1 MIKGSERMIKK
12 KVVIYL
18 RLSKEDGDSESMSI
32 SNQRKILHDY
42 AKYHDLEIVGEYV
55 DDGVSGYTMNRPSFN
70 KLKNDL
76 NKDLVEVILVKDLSR
91 LGRNDA
97 HVQLFITN
105 IVECDKQVISLG
117 ENFDSRNENCLDTLG
132 IHTWSNEKLVRD
144 TSRKVRSSVA
154 TLQKEG
160 KWLCSIPYGYVKD
173 DFDKYKYYVDQT
185 IAPYVQYIFDLYING
200 MGIKLIARTLTNE
213 NIPTPNMVRKM
224 QAEAKGKIY
233 KKRVSPKWEPTTIVR
248 ILSNKF
254 YAGTLTL
261 GKSKRRS
268 INGKAI
274 QQPEEKHHIFP
285 NAHKA
290 IIDMPTFNLAQEI
303 MKKRENIAFRG
314 NRSVRPNIFSSL
326 LVCADCGKPL
336 TSNSGGS
343 KESQR
348 TRYICSTYNRYGTAH
363 CSSHAISEQEMKF
376 VLLEFL
382 ESCRDNLGSIIKDLD
397 KIIQA
402 EIQAKGNDENGII
415 QLSQNLERA
424 KNDAAILIEQKMR
437 EAMKNPS
444 MVDMIDKMYDAK
456 LTEKYKEIQILEKQL
471 GDQKDFA
478 QNEVDMKNNL
488 NSALAIINEILFTKE
503 LTKKQ
508 VLLLIDKIVVH
519 EDSGVDIYLKGDL
532 HKITNNYFKVGHKK
546 ETLVKKYLCEFILK
560 NPNKFITNDAAVYIR
575 DCGVKISYGKIS
587 KILKNELLPANLIKI
602 RPMNHGYELIGT
614 EEELKGYLVPNID
627 AYIGGWL
634 QHNSEFFE
642 TLTNISNWIAEI
654 LDDSKKLF

>member
-1 MIKGSERMIKK
+1 MIKK

-42 AKYHDLEIVGEYV
+42 AKYHNLEIVAEYV
-55 DDGVSGYTMNRPSFN
+55 DDGVSGYSMNRPSFN
-70 KLKNDL
+70 RLKNDL
-76 NKDLVEVILVKDLSR
+76 NNNLVEVILVKDLSR

-105 IVECDKQVISLG
+105 IVESDKQVLSLG
-117 ENFDSRNENCLDTLG
+117 ENFDSRNESCLDTLG
-132 IHTWSNEKLVRD
+132 IHTWSNEKLIRD
-144 TSRKVRSSVA
+144 TSRKVRDSVKS
-154 TLQKEG
+154 LQKEG

-173 DFDKYKYYVDQT
+173 DFDKYKYYVDKS
-185 IAPYVQYIFDLYING
+185 IAPYVKQIFDLYING
-200 MGIKLIARTLTNE
+200 MGIKLIARTLTEE
-213 NIPTPNMVRKM
+213 NVPTPNMVRKM

-233 KKRVSPKWEPTTIVR
+233 KKRVSSKWEPTTVVR

-254 YAGTLTL
+254 YTGTLTL

-274 QQPEEKHHIFP
+274 PQPEENHHIFI
-285 NAHKA
+285 NAHEA

-303 MKKRENIAFRG
+303 IKKRENTAFRG
-314 NRSVRPNIFSSL
+314 NRSVRPNIFSTL
-326 LVCADCGKPL
+326 LFCADCGKPL

-343 KESQR
+343 KGDER
-348 TRYICSTYNRYGTAH
+348 TRYICKTYNRYGTKH

-382 ESCRDNLGSIIKDLD
+382 ESCRDNLSAIIKDLD

-402 EIQAKGNDENGII
+402 EIQAKGNDENDII
-415 QLSQNLERA
+415 KLSQALERA
-424 KNDAAILIEQKMR
+424 KSDVATLIEQKMR
-437 EAMKNPS
+437 ESQKNKAMI
-444 MVDMIDKMYDAK
+444 DMIDEMYDAK
-456 LTEKYKEIQILEKQL
+456 LTEKYEEIQILKKQL
-471 GDQKDFA
+471 SDQKDFA
-478 QNEVDMKNNL
+478 QTEVDMKNNL

-546 ETLVKKYLCEFILK
+546 ETLVKKYLCEFILQ
-560 NPNKFITNDAAVYIR
+560 NPNKFITNDAAVHIR
-575 DCGVKISYGKIS
+575 DCGVRISYGKIS

-602 RPMNHGYELIGT
+602 RPMNHGYELICT
-614 EEELKGYLVPNID
+614 EEDLKSYLIPNID

-634 QHNSEFFE
+634 RHNSELFE
-642 TLTNISNWIAEI
+642 TLSNISNWIAAT
-654 LDDSKKLF
+654 LDNSKKLF

>member
-1 MIKGSERMIKK
+1 MIKK

-32 SNQRKILHDY
+32 SNQRKILHEY
-42 AKYHDLEIVGEYV
+42 AKHHNLEIVGEYV

-70 KLKNDL
+70 RLKNDL

-117 ENFDSRNENCLDTLG
+117 ENFDSRNESCLDTLG
-132 IHTWSNEKLVRD
+132 IHTWSNEKLIRD
-144 TSRKVRSSVA
+144 TSRKVRGSVA

-173 DFDKYKYYVDQT
+173 DFDKYKYYVDQS
-185 IAPYVQYIFDLYING
+185 IAPYVKRIFDLYING

-224 QAEAKGKIY
+224 QAEAKGKVY
-233 KKRVSPKWEPTTIVR
+233 KKRVSSKWEPTTIVR

-254 YAGTLTL
+254 YIGTLTL

-274 QQPEEKHHIFP
+274 QQPEEKHHVFI
-285 NAHKA
+285 NAHEA

-303 MKKRENIAFRG
+303 MRKRENTAFRG
-314 NRSVRPNIFSSL
+314 NRSVRPNIFSTL

-336 TSNSGGS
+336 TSNSGGKKGS
-343 KESQR
+343 EH
-348 TRYICSTYNRYGTAH
+348 TRYVCITYNRYGTAH

-376 VLLEFL
+376 ILLEFL
-382 ESCRDNLGSIIKDLD
+382 ENCRDNLGLIIKDLD

-402 EIQAKGNDENGII
+402 EIQVKGNDENHII

-424 KNDAAILIEQKMR
+424 KNDAVILIEQKMR
-437 EAMKNPS
+437 ETMKNPS
-444 MVDMIDKMYDAK
+444 MVDMIDKMYDTK
-456 LTEKYKEIQILEKQL
+456 LTEKYKEIQIIEKQL
-471 GDQKDFA
+471 SDQKDFA
-478 QNEVDMKNNL
+478 QTEVDMKNNL
-488 NSALAIINEILFTKE
+488 NSALAIINEILFTKDI
-503 LTKKQ
+503 TKKQ
-508 VLLLIDKIVVH
+508 VLLLVDKIIVY
-519 EDSGVDIYLKGDL
+519 EDGGVDIYLKGDL

-546 ETLVKKYLCEFILK
+546 ETLVKKYLCEFILQ
-560 NPNKFITNDAAVYIR
+560 NPNKFITNDAAVYVR
-575 DCGVKISYGKIS
+575 DCGVRISYGKIS

-614 EEELKGYLVPNID
+614 EEELKGYLIPNID
-627 AYIGGWL
+627 AYVGGSL
-634 QHNSEFFE
+634 RHNGEFFE
-642 TLTNISNWIAEI
+642 TLTNISNWIAAL

>member
-1 MIKGSERMIKK
+1 MIKK

-32 SNQRKILHDY
+32 SNQRKILHEY
-42 AKYHDLEIVGEYV
+42 AKYHNLEIVNEYV
-55 DDGVSGYTMNRPSFN
+55 DDGITGYTMNRPSFN
-70 KLKNDL
+70 RLKNDL
-76 NKDLVEVILVKDLSR
+76 NNGTVEVILVKDLSR

-97 HVQLFITN
+97 HVQLFIAN

-117 ENFDSRNENCLDTLG
+117 ENFDSRNESCLDTLG

-144 TSRKVRSSVA
+144 TSRKVRGSVE

-173 DFDKYKYYVDQT
+173 DFDKYKYYVDHA

-213 NIPTPNMVRKM
+213 NVPTPNMVRKM
-224 QAEAKGKIY
+224 QAESKGKVY
-233 KKRVSPKWEPTTIVR
+233 KKRVSSKWEPTTVVR

-285 NAHKA
+285 NAHEP

-303 MKKRENIAFRG
+303 MKKRENMSFRG
-314 NRSVRPNIFSSL
+314 NRSVRPNIFSGL
-326 LVCADCGKPL
+326 LICADCGKPL

-343 KESQR
+343 KGNER
-348 TRYICSTYNRYGTAH
+348 TRYICSTYNKYGTAH
-363 CSSHAISEQEMKF
+363 CNSHAISGKEMEF
-376 VLLEFL
+376 ILLEFL
-382 ESCRDNLGSIIKDLD
+382 ESCKDNLGAIIKDLD

-402 EIQAKGNDENGII
+402 EIQAKGNSENGII

-424 KNDAAILIEQKMR
+424 KNDATILIEQKMR
-437 EAMKNPS
+437 ETMKNPS

-471 GDQKDFA
+471 SDQKDFA
-478 QNEVDMKNNL
+478 QTEVNMKNNL
-488 NSALAIINEILFTKE
+488 NSALAIINEILFKQE

-508 VLLLIDKIVVH
+508 VLLLVDKIVVH

-560 NPNKFITNDAAVYIR
+560 NPNKFITNDAAIYIR
-575 DCGVKISYGKIS
+575 DRGVKISYGKIS
-587 KILKNELLPANLIKI
+587 NILKNELLPANLIKI
-602 RPMNHGYELIGT
+602 RPMNHGYELIGS
-614 EEELKGYLVPNID
+614 EEELKRYLTPNID

-642 TLTNISNWIAEI
+642 TLVRINNWIAEM
-654 LDDSKKLF
+654 LDDSKKFF

>member
-1 MIKGSERMIKK
+1 MVRK

-32 SNQRKILHDY
+32 ANQRKILHEY
-42 AKYHDLEIVGEYV
+42 AKHHNLEIVGEYV
-55 DDGVSGYTMNRPSFN
+55 DDGVSGYTMNRPAFN
-70 KLKNDL
+70 RLKNDL

-105 IVECDKQVISLG
+105 IVECDKQVLSLG
-117 ENFDSRNENCLDTLG
+117 ENFDSRNESCLDTLG
-132 IHTWSNEKLVRD
+132 IHTWSNEKLIRD
-144 TSRKVRSSVA
+144 TSRKVRGSVA

-185 IAPYVQYIFDLYING
+185 IAPYVKYIFDLYING
-200 MGIKLIARTLTNE
+200 MGIKLIARTLTEE
-213 NIPTPNMVRKM
+213 NVPTPNMIRKI
-224 QAEAKGKIY
+224 QAEAKGKVY
-233 KKRVSPKWEPTTIVR
+233 KKMTSEKWQPATVMR

-254 YAGTLTL
+254 YTGTLTL

-274 QQPEEKHHIFP
+274 PQPEEKHHVFV
-285 NAHKA
+285 NAHEA
-290 IIDMPTFNLAQEI
+290 IIDMPTFNLVQEI
-303 MKKRENIAFRG
+303 TKKRENTAFRG
-314 NRSVRPNIFSSL
+314 NRSIRPNIFSSL
-326 LVCADCGKPL
+326 LVCADCGKTL

-343 KESQR
+343 KGEQR
-348 TRYICSTYNRYGTAH
+348 TRYICSTYNKYGSIY
-363 CSSHAISEQEMKF
+363 CSSHAISESEMKF

-382 ESCRDNLGSIIKDLD
+382 ESCRDNLGEIIKDLD

-402 EIQAKGNDENGII
+402 EIQAKGNDENNII
-415 QLSQNLERA
+415 QLSQNLDRA
-424 KNDAAILIEQKMR
+424 KNDAAVLIEQKMR
-437 EAMKNPS
+437 ETMKNPS

-456 LTEKYKEIQILEKQL
+456 LTEKYKEIQIIEKQL
-471 GDQKDFA
+471 NDQKDFA

-488 NSALAIINEILFTKE
+488 NSALAIINEILFTKDI
-503 LTKKQ
+503 TKKQ
-508 VLLLIDKIVVH
+508 VLLLIDKIAVH

-546 ETLVKKYLCEFILK
+546 ETLVKKYLCEFILQ
-560 NPNKFITNDAAVYIR
+560 NPKKFITNDATVYVR
-575 DCGVKISYGKIS
+575 DCGVKISYKKIS
-587 KILKNELLPANLIKI
+587 RILKNELLPANLIKI
-602 RPMNHGYELIGT
+602 RPMNHGYELIGSET
-614 EEELKGYLVPNID
+614 DLKSYLIPNID

-634 QHNSEFFE
+634 RYNSEIFE
-642 TLTNISNWIAEI
+642 TLTNISNWIAAL
-654 LDDSKKLF
+654 LDNSKKLF

>member
-1 MIKGSERMIKK
+1 MIRK

-32 SNQRKILHDY
+32 SNQRKILHEY
-42 AKYHDLEIVGEYV
+42 AKYHNLEIVGEYV

-70 KLKNDL
+70 RLKDDL

-105 IVECDKQVISLG
+105 IVECDKQVLSLG
-117 ENFDSRNENCLDTLG
+117 ENFDSRNESCLDTLG
-132 IHTWSNEKLVRD
+132 IHTWSNEKLIRD
-144 TSRKVRSSVA
+144 TSRKVRGSVA

-173 DFDKYKYYVDQT
+173 DFDKYKYYVDKSIT
-185 IAPYVQYIFDLYING
+185 PYVKRIFDLYIDG
-200 MGIKLIARTLTNE
+200 MGIKLIARTLTEE
-213 NIPTPNMVRKM
+213 NVPTPNMVRKM
-224 QAEAKGKIY
+224 HAEAKGKVY
-233 KKRVSPKWEPTTIVR
+233 KKRVSAKWEPTTVAR

-254 YAGTLTL
+254 YTGTLTL

-274 QQPEEKHHIFP
+274 PQPEEKHHIFI
-285 NAHKA
+285 NAHEA

-314 NRSVRPNIFSSL
+314 NRSVRPNLFSTL
-326 LVCADCGKPL
+326 LFCADCGKPL

-343 KESQR
+343 KGDER
-348 TRYICSTYNRYGTAH
+348 TRYICKTYNIYGTKH

-382 ESCRDNLGSIIKDLD
+382 ESCRDNLGAIIKDLD

-402 EIQAKGNDENGII
+402 EIQAKGNDENDII
-415 QLSQNLERA
+415 KLSQALERA
-424 KNDAAILIEQKMR
+424 KSDVAILIEQKMR
-437 EAMKNPS
+437 EGQKNKE
-444 MVDMIDKMYDAK
+444 MIEMIDEMYDAK
-456 LTEKYKEIQILEKQL
+456 LTEKYKEIQILKKQL
-471 GDQKDFA
+471 SDQKDFA
-478 QNEVDMKNNL
+478 QTEIDMKNNL

-602 RPMNHGYELIGT
+602 RPMNHGYELIGSET
-614 EEELKGYLVPNID
+614 DLKGYLTPNID

-634 QHNSEFFE
+634 RYNSEFFE
-642 TLTNISNWIAEI
+642 TLTNISNWIAAF
-654 LDDSKKLF
+654 LDNSKKLF

>member
-1 MIKGSERMIKK
+1 MIRK

-42 AKYHDLEIVGEYV
+42 AKYHNLEIVGEYV
-55 DDGVSGYTMNRPSFN
+55 DDGVSGYTMNRPAFN
-70 KLKNDL
+70 RLKDDL
-76 NKDLVEVILVKDLSR
+76 NKNLVEVILVKDLSR

-105 IVECDKQVISLG
+105 IVECDKQVLSLG
-117 ENFDSRNENCLDTLG
+117 ENFDSRNESCLDTLG

-160 KWLCSIPYGYVKD
+160 KWLCSIPYGYIKD
-173 DFDKYKYYVDQT
+173 DFDKYKYYIDPA
-185 IAPYVQYIFDLYING
+185 IAPYVQYIYDLYING

-224 QAEAKGKIY
+224 QVEAKGKVY
-233 KKRVSPKWEPTTIVR
+233 KKRVSTKWEPTTIVR

-274 QQPEEKHHIFP
+274 QQPEEKHHVFP
-285 NAHKA
+285 NAHEA
-290 IIDMPTFNLAQEI
+290 IIDMPTFNLVQEI
-303 MKKRENIAFRG
+303 MKKRENVCFRG
-314 NRSVRPNIFSSL
+314 NKSVRPNIFASL
-326 LVCADCGKPL
+326 LTCADCGKLL
-336 TSNSGGS
+336 TSNSGG
-343 KESQR
+343 KGGAER
-348 TRYICSTYNRYGTAH
+348 TRYICKTYNRYGTAH
-363 CSSHAISEQEMKF
+363 CTSHAILESELKF

-382 ESCRDNLGSIIKDLD
+382 ESCRDNLGSIIQDLD

-402 EIQAKGNDENGII
+402 EIQAKGNDENGLI
-415 QLSQNLERA
+415 QLAKNLERA
-424 KNDAAILIEQKMR
+424 KNDAAMLIEQKMR

-444 MVDMIDKMYDAK
+444 MVDMIDKIYDEK

-471 GDQKDFA
+471 SDQKDFA
-478 QNEVDMKNNL
+478 QKEVDMKNNL
-488 NSALAIINEILFTKE
+488 NSALAIINEILLKQDI
-503 LTKKQ
+503 TKKQ
-508 VLLLIDKIVVH
+508 VLLLIDKILVH
-519 EDSGVDIYLKGDL
+519 EDGGVDIYLKGDL
-532 HKITNNYFKVGHKK
+532 HKIANNYFKVGHKK
-546 ETLVKKYLCEFILK
+546 ETLVKRYLCEFILK
-560 NPNKFITNDAAVYIR
+560 NPKKFITNDAAVYIR
-575 DCGVKISYGKIS
+575 DNGVKISYGKIS

-602 RPMNHGYELIGT
+602 RPMNHGYELIGSET
-614 EEELKGYLVPNID
+614 DLKSYLTPNID

-634 QHNSEFFE
+634 RYNSEIFE
-642 TLTNISNWIAEI
+642 TLTNISNWIAAI
-654 LDDSKKLF
+654 LDNSKKLF